1 MKRKAFWLSL
11 LCALALLV
19 CGCDFTALVPPS
31 DECTLHTDINA
42 DEKCDECGADLKTS
56 DENNENSEPS
66 TPISLDNIPEFD
78 GVNPYV
84 VINNGQ
90 PFFTADELKTTS
102 FESYA
107 ELDSLGRCGIT
118 LASIGIDIMPTED
131 RGSIG
136 MVKPSGWHTIK
147 YDIVDGKFLY
157 NRCHLIGFQLTGEN
171 ANRQNLIT
179 GTKYMNVDGMLPFE
193 NQVAD
198 YVKETENHVMYR
210 VTPIFK
216 GSELVARG
224 VLIEAYSVE
233 DNGKGICFCVYVYNN
248 QPGIIINY
256 ANGDSRLDDGTEFPS
271 SPDTDTQPPE
281 DTIPDTDKNIYIINK
296 STKKVHTEECTYAKN
311 TKEENKEIYEGY
323 LDDLLCDGHFSA
335 CKVCNPE

>member
-1 MKRKAFWLSL
+1 MKRKAFLLSL
-11 LCALALLV
+11 LCALALLL

-31 DECTLHTDINA
+31 DECTVHTDINA
-42 DEKCDECGADLKTS
+42 DEKCDECGADLKRS
-56 DENNENSEPS
+56 EENNENSEPS

-78 GVNPYV
+78 GETSFV

-90 PFFTADELKTTS
+90 PFFTEDELKTTS

-136 MVKPSGWHTIK
+136 MVKPSGWHMAK
-147 YDIVDGKFLY
+147 YDIVDGKYLY

-179 GTKYMNVDGMLPFE
+179 GTRYMNVDGMLQFE

-281 DTIPDTDKNIYIINK
+281 DSEPDADKNTYVINK

-335 CKVCNPE
+335 CKVCDPE